1 MLSANQSTLQV
12 FLKTA
17 INITKIVICER
28 ILVPL
33 NIDVTFFCLQE
44 NQCPTNCLKYWLI
57 LIQAMQIAANLI
69 CLFLIFYWFNWISR
83 SKFILIWFHC
93 FLIYSFKQCKWL
105 LILYASFRSFTDS
118 IGLVKETLFWYDYIV
133 SWFIS
138 ICSLALRR

>member
-28 ILVPL
+28 ILVPS

-57 LIQAMQIAANLI
+57 FDSSNANSCQSYLPISDILLIQL
-69 CLFLIFYWFNWISR
+69 
-83 SKFILIWFHC
+83 
-93 FLIYSFKQCKWL
+93 
-105 LILYASFRSFTDS
+105 D
-118 IGLVKETLFWYDYIV
+118 
-133 SWFIS
+133 
-138 ICSLALRR
+138 